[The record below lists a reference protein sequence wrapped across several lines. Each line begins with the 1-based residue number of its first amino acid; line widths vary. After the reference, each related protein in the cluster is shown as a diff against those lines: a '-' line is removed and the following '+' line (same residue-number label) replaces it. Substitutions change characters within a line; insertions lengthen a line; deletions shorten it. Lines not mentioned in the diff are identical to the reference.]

1 MQTVT
6 AVRDTILLLPSP
18 SQYYIFQALPVRE
31 IKDDSWNPWYLW
43 SGLTYL
49 YSEVLILLH
58 LEAGFLV
65 VFAACSSTF
74 TYFKIYSQ
82 SYNFAGE
89 TAF

>member
-6 AVRDTILLLPSP
+6 AVSDTILLSPSP
-18 SQYYIFQALPVRE
+18 SQYYIFQVLPVRE
-31 IKDDSWNPWYLW
+31 IEDDSWKLWYLW

-58 LEAGFLV
+58 LEAGFLA

-82 SYNFAGE
+82 SNSFTGE
-89 TAF
+89 IAF